1 MWADK
6 LGAIFESDIGAPMDQ
21 EDSQIN
27 DQEAVMATTTPEA
40 RCGLADES
48 LRGYVEVMFLAMQE
62 AKIWSPPG
70 PVEQ

>member
-1 MWADK
+1 MN
-6 LGAIFESDIGAPMDQ
+6 Q